1 MPLCQLVR
9 HSREALREDVAADN
23 PDAVGSA
30 IEAEFH
36 VFPLDQVFAEAVFLL
51 RYPGQGQSDGQVDVG
66 AGHMR
71 QLQLPGD
78 GGKRQDVIVL
88 IRHLVR
94 DEFLVFLADAVPL
107 AVVLESAEDEERFLV
122 IGGHTCPEAG
132 VGRLDV
138 SVAVVD
144 SNDYGGVLCGV
155 AVGIVGI
162 GKHISLFLPLRRR
175 CCF

>member
-1 MPLCQLVR
+1 M
-9 HSREALREDVAADN
+9 DV
-23 PDAVGSA
+23 S
-30 IEAEFH
+30 
-36 VFPLDQVFAEAVFLL
+36 
-51 RYPGQGQSDGQVDVG
+51 

-78 GGKRQDVIVL
+78 GGKCQDVIVL

-94 DEFLVFLADAVPL
+94 DELLVFLADAVPL
-107 AVVLESAEDEERFLV
+107 AVVLKRSDDEVWLFV

-144 SNDYGGVLCGV
+144 SNDHDGVLCSV
-155 AVGIVGI
+155 AAGIVGI
-162 GKHISLFLPLRRR
+162 GKHNPLFLPLMRRGR
-175 CCF
+175 VTGC

>member
-1 MPLCQLVR
+1 MTK
-9 HSREALREDVAADN
+9 S
-23 PDAVGSA
+23 SS
-30 IEAEFH
+30 FH
-36 VFPLDQVFAEAVFLL
+36 
-51 RYPGQGQSDGQVDVG
+51 
-66 AGHMR
+66 
-71 QLQLPGD
+71 
-78 GGKRQDVIVL
+78 
-88 IRHLVR
+88 
-94 DEFLVFLADAVPL
+94 VPL
-107 AVVLESAEDEERFLV
+107 AVVLKRSDDEVWLFV

-175 CCF
+175 CRF